1 MDDFRPKVQKNVD
14 KWISCA
20 GASGAKTVHLFNLK
34 PPEAANQ
41 YQMKTVM
48 TLIMAVVLCAS
59 VFAQAGPQA
68 PATANPAAN
77 PAASKLKPLS
87 HDDSLVLA
95 ETGSMAPPEGG
106 LTHADTLAI
115 LDSLNRA
122 DSLLRARVKVV
133 AFPSAIDSVLRDFPY
148 NLRHITGELVLA
160 QGEFENY
167 ASLVVVPES
176 QSCVVTRYH
185 SADDTTAS
193 WQAKMFSSDNF
204 DEANQE
210 YQQLYRKLKTCYV
223 KFVDGSVFYLEG
235 QWEPAKSGAS
245 FTTSTLRLMTGD
257 WRYKDVKVELELVY
271 LLADWA
277 VNINIV
283 SKLRDDEVGGE
294 DVRGDGRY

>member
-1 MDDFRPKVQKNVD
+1 
-14 KWISCA
+14 
-20 GASGAKTVHLFNLK
+20 
-34 PPEAANQ
+34 
-41 YQMKTVM
+41 M
-48 TLIMAVVLCAS
+48 TLIMAVVATMS
-59 VFAQAGPQA
+59 TFAQTGPQA
-68 PATANPAAN
+68 PAAANPAN

-95 ETGSMAPPEGG
+95 EAGGVATVHSPGIGDVTQTGSMTQPGGG
-106 LTHADTLAI
+106 LTRADTLAI
-115 LDSLNRA
+115 LDSLSRA
-122 DSLLRARVKVV
+122 DSLLHARVKVV

-167 ASLVVVPES
+167 ASLVMVPEA

-193 WQAKMFSSDNF
+193 WQAKMFNSDDF
-204 DEANQE
+204 DEANRE
-210 YQQLYRKLKTCYV
+210 YQQLYRQLKTCYV
-223 KFVDGSVFYLEG
+223 KFVDGSIFYLEG

-283 SKLRDDEVGGE
+283 SKLRDDEVGNGNQ
-294 DVRGDGRY
+294 

>member
-20 GASGAKTVHLFNLK
+20 GRSRAKTVHLFT
-34 PPEAANQ
+34 NQ

-48 TLIMAVVLCAS
+48 TLIMAVVAYAS
-59 VFAQAGPQA
+59 VLAQTGPQS
-68 PATANPAAN
+68 PATANPAAQ
-77 PAASKLKPLS
+77 P
-87 HDDSLVLA
+87 
-95 ETGSMAPPEGG
+95 GG
-106 LTHADTLAI
+106 GPMQTDTLAL
-115 LDSLNRA
+115 LDSLSRA
-122 DSLLRARVKVV
+122 DSLLHVRIKVV
-133 AFPSAIDSVLRDFPY
+133 AFSSAIDSVLHDFPY
-148 NLRHITGELVLA
+148 SLRHITGEEVLA

-167 ASLVVVPES
+167 ASLVVAPGA

-193 WQAKMFSSDNF
+193 WQAKMFSSDDF
-204 DEANQE
+204 DEANRE
-210 YQQLYRKLKTCYV
+210 YQQLYRQLKTCYV
-223 KFVDGSVFYLEG
+223 KFVDGSIFYLEG

-283 SKLRDDEVGGE
+283 SKRRDDEVGQ
-294 DVRGDGRY
+294 

>member
-1 MDDFRPKVQKNVD
+1 
-14 KWISCA
+14 
-20 GASGAKTVHLFNLK
+20 
-34 PPEAANQ
+34 
-41 YQMKTVM
+41 M
-48 TLIMAVVLCAS
+48 TLIMAVVACAS
-59 VFAQAGPQA
+59 VHAQAGPQA
-68 PATANPAAN
+68 PATASPAAN

-95 ETGSMAPPEGG
+95 EVGGVATAHSPEIGGVTQTGSMVQPGGG
-106 LTHADTLAI
+106 LTRADTLAI
-115 LDSLNRA
+115 LDSLSRA
-122 DSLLRARVKVV
+122 DSLLHARVKVV
-133 AFPSAIDSVLRDFPY
+133 AFHSAIDSVLRDFPY

-167 ASLVVVPES
+167 ASLVMVPEA

-193 WQAKMFSSDNF
+193 WQAKMFNSDDF
-204 DEANQE
+204 DEANRA
-210 YQQLYRKLKTCYV
+210 YQQLYRQLKTCYV
-223 KFVDGSVFYLEG
+223 KFVDGSIFYLEG

-245 FTTSTLRLMTGD
+245 FTTSTLRLRTGD

-283 SKLRDDEVGGE
+283 SKLRDDEVGKGQQE
-294 DVRGDGRY
+294 DQ